1 VELPNAVELLQTAE
15 LLRFDR
21 VTRKFGG
28 LTAVQDLTFTVNE
41 GEIVGMIGPNG
52 AGKSTVFNVI
62 MGVYPATNGHVLFQ
76 DHDITRKET
85 ADIVQCGVGRTF
97 QTTRLFR
104 NLTVW
109 ENVRIGLH
117 TRART
122 NVLDAVFHTPLAR
135 QERETMR
142 QESHR
147 LLDLSGL
154 AHFAS
159 NEAGSLPYGDQRRLE
174 ITRALAAQPKLL
186 LLDEP
191 AAGMN
196 RVESEALGSFLGKL
210 RDQGQTILLIEHD
223 MKLVMRLCDR
233 IIVLNYGQKI
243 AEGTPEEIRRD
254 PKVIEAYLGE
264 EGDDVTAGIGA

>member
-1 VELPNAVELLQTAE
+1 MELHQAAE
-15 LLRFDR
+15 LLRFDQ

-28 LTAVQDLTFTVNE
+28 LTAVQDLSFTVNE

-62 MGVYPATNGHVLFQ
+62 MGVYPATSGLVLFLK
-76 DHDITRKET
+76 DDITRKET
-85 ADIVQCGVGRTF
+85 ANIVQKGIGRTF

-104 NLTVW
+104 NLTVQ

-117 TRART
+117 TRARA

-135 QERETMR
+135 AERETLR
-142 QESHR
+142 EESHR

-154 AHFAS
+154 ANFA
-159 NEAGSLPYGDQRRLE
+159 NNQAGSLPYGDQRRLE

-196 RVESEALGSFLGKL
+196 RVESEALGRFLGKL

-264 EGDDVTAGIGA
+264 EGGDVTAGIGA

>member
-1 VELPNAVELLQTAE
+1 MEFHKTTE
-15 LLRFDR
+15 LLRFDQ

-28 LTAVQDLTFTVNE
+28 LTAVQDLSFLVNE

-52 AGKSTVFNVI
+52 AGKSTVFNVM
-62 MGVYPATNGHVLFQ
+62 MGVYPATSGRVLFL

-85 ADIVQCGVGRTF
+85 ADIVQRGVGRTF
-97 QTTRLFR
+97 QTTRLFK

-142 QESHR
+142 EESHR
-147 LLDLSGL
+147 LLGLSGL
-154 AHFAS
+154 SQFANS
-159 NEAGSLPYGDQRRLE
+159 EAGSLPYGDQRRLE
-174 ITRALAAQPKLL
+174 ITRALAANPKLL

-243 AEGTPEEIRRD
+243 AEGTPAEIRRNS
-254 PKVIEAYLGE
+254 KVIEAYLGE
-264 EGDDVTAGIGA
+264 EGDNVADNAAA